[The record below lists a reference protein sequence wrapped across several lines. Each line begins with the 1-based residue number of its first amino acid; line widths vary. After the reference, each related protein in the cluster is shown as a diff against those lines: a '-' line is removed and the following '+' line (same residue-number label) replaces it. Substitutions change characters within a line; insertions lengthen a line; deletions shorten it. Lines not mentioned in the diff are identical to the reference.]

1 MKKKM
6 KKIQLTLIIIFC
18 GINVCFA
25 QDSLTNNNIS
35 IGINFGGADG
45 HAPIRM
51 ERPRLYQP
59 NFVQANAR
67 YMFNNRF
74 GIGGSLQYNNF
85 KIGNSGY
92 RTNYMNFSVHGF
104 MNIGDMLKMS
114 ELTDNKL
121 GLLIHGGMG
130 IGSMWQKGF
139 WDSLGIEPNTPF
151 FKKSDDMLVWSFG
164 ATPQF
169 KLNEQIALNADLS
182 FYFHNKQSYTFDMQH
197 INHRKGGINGYFLT
211 LAVGATYYLGK
222 GSKHLDWIPTTWG
235 GNSEISYEELA
246 KEISIPEELDT
257 DGDGIPDKYDLCP
270 VMAGPWG
277 FSGCP
282 DSDKDD
288 IPDHLDECPGV
299 YGEWATRGCPEIS
312 SEVREVLQRALE
324 GIYFETGK
332 AVLKSESYPALDEVV
347 KVMEEDPRY
356 ILKISGHTDNVGS
369 DTANMK
375 LSKDIAQAVEQY
387 LESKGLDA
395 KRFRVEGF
403 GATRPV
409 ASNSTDAGK
418 AQNRRVEFSIIQ

>member
-1 MKKKM
+1 M
-6 KKIQLTLIIIFC
+6 KKIQLALIIIFC
-18 GINVCFA
+18 SINVYFA
-25 QDSLTNNNIS
+25 QDSTDLTNKWSVGLNLGFS
-35 IGINFGGADG
+35 DG
-45 HAPIRM
+45 HTPIRM
-51 ERPRLYQP
+51 ASPKLYQP
-59 NFVQANAR
+59 STLQGNFR

-74 GIGGSLQYNNF
+74 GLMASMQYNNF
-85 KIGNSGY
+85 KIGETGY
-92 RTNYMNFSVHGF
+92 RTNYMNWMIHGIV
-104 MNIGDMLKMS
+104 NAGDMLKLA
-114 ELTDNKL
+114 ELTNNKL
-121 GLLIHGGMG
+121 GLLIHGGWG
-130 IGSMWQKGF
+130 FGSMWQKGY
-139 WDSLGIEPNTPF
+139 WDFLGIEPNTPV
-151 FKKSDDMLVWSFG
+151 FKKSDDMMVFSFG
-164 ATPQF
+164 ARPQYS
-169 KLNEQIALNADLS
+169 LNENISLNADLS
-182 FYFHNKQSYTFDMQH
+182 FIFHNSQNRTFDYQ
-197 INHRKGGINGYFLT
+197 NANKRTAGIGAYFLT
-211 LAVGATYYLGK
+211 ATVGASYYFGN
-222 GSKHLDWIPTTWG
+222 GTKHLDWVPTTWG
-235 GNSEISYEELA
+235 GESAEISYEELA

-324 GIYFETGK
+324 GVYFETGK

-375 LSKDIAQAVEQY
+375 LSKDRAQAVEQY

>member
-1 MKKKM
+1 
-6 KKIQLTLIIIFC
+6 
-18 GINVCFA
+18 
-25 QDSLTNNNIS
+25 
-35 IGINFGGADG
+35 
-45 HAPIRM
+45 
-51 ERPRLYQP
+51 
-59 NFVQANAR
+59 
-67 YMFNNRF
+67 MFNNRF
-74 GIGGSLQYNNF
+74 GLMASMQYNNF
-85 KIGNSGY
+85 KIGETGY
-92 RTNYMNFSVHGF
+92 RTNYMNWMIHGVV
-104 MNIGDMLKMS
+104 NAGDMLKLS
-114 ELTDNKL
+114 DLTNNKL
-121 GLLIHGGMG
+121 GLLIHGGWG
-130 IGSMWQKGF
+130 FGSMWQKGY
-139 WDSLGIEPNTPF
+139 WDSLGIEPNTPV
-151 FKKSDDMLVWSFG
+151 FKKSDEMMVFSFG
-164 ATPQF
+164 ARPQYS
-169 KLNEQIALNADLS
+169 LNENISLNADLS
-182 FYFHNKQSYTFDMQH
+182 FIFHNSQNRTFDYQ
-197 INHRKGGINGYFLT
+197 NANKRTGGIGAYFLT
-211 LAVGATYYLGK
+211 ATVGASYYFGN
-222 GSKHLDWIPTTWG
+222 GTKHLDWVPTTWG
-235 GNSEISYEELA
+235 GESAEISYEELA

-299 YGEWATRGCPEIS
+299 YGEWSTRGCPEIS
-312 SEVREVLQRALE
+312 SEVREVLRRALE
-324 GIYFETGK
+324 GVYFETGK
-332 AVLKSESYPALDEVV
+332 AVLKSESFPALDEVV

-375 LSKDIAQAVEQY
+375 LSKDRAQAVEQY